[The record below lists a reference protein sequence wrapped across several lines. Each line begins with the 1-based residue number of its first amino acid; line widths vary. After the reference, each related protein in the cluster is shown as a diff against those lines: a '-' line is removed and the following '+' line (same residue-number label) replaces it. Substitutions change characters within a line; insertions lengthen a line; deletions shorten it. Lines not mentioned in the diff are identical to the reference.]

1 MDTHT
6 HTHTYTHTHIH
17 ISFFSK
23 FERILDQG
31 DWVVIIRTGI
41 LSSEKH
47 TEGSY
52 LKRLS
57 QWDSLFLKDFTGLMF
72 IGLK

>member
-1 MDTHT
+1 M
-6 HTHTYTHTHIH
+6 
-17 ISFFSK
+17 
-23 FERILDQG
+23 
-31 DWVVIIRTGI
+31 VIIRTGI